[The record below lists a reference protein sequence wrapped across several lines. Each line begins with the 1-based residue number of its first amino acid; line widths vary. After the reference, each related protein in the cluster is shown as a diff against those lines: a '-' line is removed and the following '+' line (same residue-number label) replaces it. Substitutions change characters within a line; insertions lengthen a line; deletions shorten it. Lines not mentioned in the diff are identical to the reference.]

1 MFLIGIPLNDGNLHI
16 ETMKSINALQE
27 KLLLCGIASDIE
39 YNIGSLI
46 TRQRNDIL
54 QKFHA
59 NKKYDYLLFI
69 DNDVSGFEDHIID
82 LAVVLKN
89 SNRAIAGFTYRK
101 KKFLDL
107 NKNYCENFQKKP
119 NPYNINLHYS
129 IQDTLR
135 KQEKHN
141 LVKVKHLPTGCLL
154 IPKSTFLEMMKYYPD
169 RAKYYNFFDVG
180 VREEQ
185 YLSEDYFFCDL
196 LREMGGKVLTN
207 LNINIK
213 HHLSNI
219 CFEGSF
225 KEYLNK
231 ILSSK
236 ELISKQI

>member
-16 ETMKSINALQE
+16 ETMKSIIALQE
-27 KLLLCGIASDIE
+27 KLMLCGIASEIE

-54 QKFHA
+54 KKFHQ
-59 NKKYDYLLFI
+59 NEKYDYLLFI
-69 DNDVSGFEDHIID
+69 DNDISGFEDNIIE
-82 LAVVLKN
+82 LVISLKN
-89 SNRAIAGFTYRK
+89 YDNCIAGYTYRK

-107 NKNYCENFQKKP
+107 NNNYCENFKNKP
-119 NPYNINLHYS
+119 NPYNINLYYS

-141 LVKVKHLPTGCLL
+141 IVKVKHLPTGCLL
-154 IPKSTFLEMMKYYPD
+154 IPKITFLKMMNIYQD
-169 RAKYYNFFDVG
+169 RAKHYNFFDVG
-180 VREEQ
+180 VKEDE

-196 LREMGGKVLTN
+196 VREMGGKVLTN

-219 CFEGSF
+219 CFQGSF

-231 ILSSK
+231 I
-236 ELISKQI
+236 ISKSN